1 MTTLKNVLLINA
13 LSSGA
18 TGFGLIVFAPILA
31 DLFGTT
37 HVQAIWGTGIFLLEF
52 AILVYYFGRK
62 QQINPNGV
70 KFIITL
76 DTLWVAS
83 SLVVV
88 LFQLFDLSFTGYFLI
103 SAVALWVAAMA
114 YLQSEGLKKMEK
126 IPS

>member
-18 TGFGLIVFAPILA
+18 TGIGLIVFAPFLA
-31 DLFGTT
+31 GLFGTS
-37 HVQAIWGTGIFLLEF
+37 HVQTVWGTGIFLLEF

>member
-18 TGFGLIVFAPILA
+18 TGIGLIAFAPFLA
-31 DLFGTT
+31 GIFGTS
-37 HVQAIWGTGIFLLEF
+37 HVQAVWGTGIFLVEF
-52 AILVYYFGRK
+52 AILVYYFGRR
-62 QQINPNGV
+62 QQINLTGV

-76 DTLWVAS
+76 DTLWVAA

-114 YLQSEGLKKMEK
+114 YLQSEGLKKIAK
-126 IPS
+126 LSS